1 MKLLSI
7 RLQLSLLM
15 SLLTLVIIVVLSVAA
30 SIEFKESLLDNIDA
44 TLKAMGEGIRAQF
57 DERSD
62 ANYEIELRAII
73 GYGSPGY
80 AAECRVWT
88 DSEPNDLFTT
98 ASAKNPLAQELLH
111 PPAGRQP
118 QIGAFSLFNLP
129 DHTALGHT
137 SRFRTLWMR
146 QASGPQ
152 IINILVARSSNHV
165 HHEVVEFLQLLL
177 WFGGGIML
185 AALLLVPRIVSW
197 GLRPISYAGEQLDHI
212 THRTLQEKSRT
223 MGKVPVELQP
233 FKSALDGML
242 VRLNKAVQQ
251 QKQLTADVTH
261 ELRTPLAIM
270 KSTLQ
275 TLRMKP
281 RTVAECEEGVD
292 DSLRDIGRME
302 QLVSQLLVLARL
314 DAVDEVA
321 NPTEVRLDLL
331 LESLAEVF
339 ESRAESQGVRI
350 VFCCD
355 SATSVRGD
363 EGELRQLFTNLLDNA
378 LRYGPPRGVIRV
390 NVEDEPGSR
399 VTICVHDEGGAIPPK
414 SLPHLFDRFYRVD
427 PSRSQAFGGAG
438 LGLAIV
444 RQIVHR
450 HHGGITIT
458 STPQTGTSVTVQL
471 PSLAKRNDTPH
482 PESSP

>member
-1 MKLLSI
+1 MSI
-7 RLQLSLLM
+7 RLQLSLLI
-15 SLLTLVIIVVLSVAA
+15 SLLTLVIITVLSVAA
-30 SIEFKESLLDNIDA
+30 SIEFKESLLGNIDA
-44 TLKAMGEGIRAQF
+44 TLKAMGEGIRAQL
-57 DERSD
+57 DERGD
-62 ANYEIELRAII
+62 ADYEAEWRAIV
-73 GYGSPGY
+73 GYGKSGY
-80 AAECRVWT
+80 AADCRVWT
-88 DSEPNDLFTT
+88 DSESEDLFTT
-98 ASAKNPLAQELLH
+98 GSAEKPLPPGFLH
-111 PPAGRQP
+111 PPAEKQP
-118 QIGAFSLFNLP
+118 EVGGFTLFNIP
-129 DHTALGHT
+129 ERTAMGRT
-137 SRFRTLWMR
+137 YKFRALWMR
-146 QASGPQ
+146 QVSGPQ
-152 IINILVARSSNHV
+152 TTNILVARSSNHV
-165 HHEVVEFLQLLL
+165 YHESIEFLQLLL

-197 GLRPISYAGEQLDHI
+197 GLRPISYAGRHLDQI
-212 THRTLQEKSRT
+212 THRNLQEETQT
-223 MGKVPVELQP
+223 MGAVPVELQP

-281 RTVAECEEGVD
+281 RTVAECEEGMD
-292 DSLRDIGRME
+292 DSLRDIERME
-302 QLVSQLLVLARL
+302 QLVSQLLTLARL

-321 NPTEVRLDLL
+321 SPMEVRLDLL
-331 LESLAEVF
+331 LESLTEVF

-350 VFCCD
+350 VFD
-355 SATSVRGD
+355 GVSAASVRGD
-363 EGELRQLFTNLLDNA
+363 ENELRQLFTNLLDNA

-390 NVEDEPGSR
+390 NVEDGPGSR
-399 VTICVHDEGGAIPPK
+399 VAVCIHDEGGAIPPK

-444 RQIVHR
+444 RRIVHR

-471 PSLAKRNDTPH
+471 PRVEEPNGGAN
-482 PESSP
+482 PESSF